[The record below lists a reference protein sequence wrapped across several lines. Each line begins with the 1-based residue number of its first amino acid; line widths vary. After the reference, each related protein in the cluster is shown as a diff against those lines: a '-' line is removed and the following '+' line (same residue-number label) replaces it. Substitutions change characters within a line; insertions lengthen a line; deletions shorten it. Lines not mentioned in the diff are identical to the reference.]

1 LNMMGPVTIYMNGA
15 APQTPM
21 PYQTGTLRRDDMFG
35 GHAA

>member
-1 LNMMGPVTIYMNGA
+1 LNMMGPVTIFMNG

-21 PYQTGTLRRDDMFG
+21 PYQAGTLRRDDMFG